1 MRRKL
6 KIKSEEMK
14 LKQLIYGIATFVPG
28 IIQYRAKGTGGT
40 DSARYCY
47 SVWLRHLVMAKSNG
61 LNPYPKIVAELG
73 PGDSLGIG
81 LAALI
86 SGCDK
91 YFAFDVVE
99 HANTERNVRI
109 FDELVTLFSNR
120 AAIPGGDEFPEVK
133 PYLNK
138 YNFPADILD
147 ENRLQHALEK
157 SRLEKIRDAI
167 SHPQLNN
174 SIIQYKVPW
183 YDGSI
188 LEKESVDMI
197 YSQAVLEHV
206 DDLQNTYKSMRLWLK
221 STGYISHQID
231 FKCHGTADEWNG
243 HWLYSDFIWKLIRGK
258 RPYLLNREPLSTHI
272 TILKDEGYR
281 VVYDKKIKSKSSF
294 TLHDLDSRFKSI
306 SDEDLTTSGAFIQ
319 AVVIN

>member
-1 MRRKL
+1 VKL
-6 KIKSEEMK
+6 KIKK
-14 LKQLIYGIATFVPG
+14 IIYGIATYVPG
-28 IIQYRAKGTGGT
+28 VNQYYAKGTGGT

-99 HANTERNVRI
+99 YANTERNVGI
-109 FDELVTLFSNR
+109 FDELVTLFRNR
-120 AAIPGGDEFPEVK
+120 AAIPGDDEFPRVK
-133 PYLNK
+133 PCLVK
-138 YNFPADILD
+138 YDFPADIFD
-147 ENRLQHALEK
+147 ENRLQYALEK
-157 SRLEKIRDAI
+157 SRLEKIKTAI
-167 SHPQLNN
+167 SHPQLDD
-174 SIIQYKVPW
+174 SLIQYKVPW
-183 YDGSI
+183 HDAGI

-206 DDLQNTYKSMRLWLK
+206 DDLRNTYKSMRLWLK
-221 STGYISHQID
+221 STGYMSHQID

-243 HWLYSDFIWKLIRGK
+243 HWVYSDFIWRLIRGN
-258 RPYLLNREPLSTHI
+258 RPYLLNREPHSTHVA
-272 TILKDEGYR
+272 ILEEEGYR
-281 VVYDKKIKSKSSF
+281 VVCDKKINSKSSF
-294 TLHDLDSRFKSI
+294 TINDLASRYKSI
-306 SDEDLTTSGAFIQ
+306 SDDDLTTSGAFIQ
-319 AVVIN
+319 AAEMN